1 MERRNEVAAALREIA
16 KGFDALAR
24 AVAGDEPPAAEEERI
39 RALLTDWGDRGL
51 ARAEASALFRKHGFA
66 PQTAGGWA
74 RSDWIEMGDDG
85 LRYVTERSKRW
96 LAEQEVNAN
105 G

>member
-1 MERRNEVAAALREIA
+1 MDSRNEVAAALREIA
-16 KGFDALAR
+16 KGFEALAR
-24 AVAGDEPPAAEEERI
+24 AVAGDESAPPEEERI
-39 RALLTDWGDRGL
+39 RALLTDWGERGL

-74 RSDWIEMGDDG
+74 RGDWIEMRGDG

-96 LAEQEVNAN
+96 LAEEVAA
-105 G
+105 GD